1 MINGNLLLV
10 GEFDSKFHTLLSK
23 FLFRIFHAQSEGL
36 SQIIAAVQDVNLMNT
51 DCFRR
56 DQIWFVDK
64 DIKSG
69 SSHLYS
75 LVEYKEKQ
83 RTLKSSYGHDYLSGA
98 FDAIPLFDNLD
109 EFEKLMPEG

>member
-1 MINGNLLLV
+1 
-10 GEFDSKFHTLLSK
+10 
-23 FLFRIFHAQSEGL
+23 AQSEGF
-36 SQIIAAVQDVNLMNT
+36 SQVIAAVQDVNLMNT

-64 DIKSG
+64 DVKSG

-83 RTLKSSYGHDYLSGA
+83 RSLKPSYGNDYLSGA
-98 FDAIPLFDNLD
+98 FDAIPLFDNLN